1 MLHFLSYTAIKQTNK
16 TNEQSFIYVTFYF
29 RILEM
34 GLEHVQTFGLGYK
47 IVRSH

>member
-1 MLHFLSYTAIKQTNK
+1 MSNHLFSCY
-16 TNEQSFIYVTFYF
+16 IYVTFYF
-29 RILEM
+29 RILEI